1 MKYVEE
7 DEGAKGLVT
16 NYVFPKISFKIG
28 KMNQFSLCLGYWDKR
43 LELEFF
49 RWFLWIRFSGAK
61 WEETRH
67 HREYLD
73 ARKK

>member
-7 DEGAKGLVT
+7 VEGAKGLVT
-16 NYVFPKISFKIG
+16 NYVFPKLSVKTG
-28 KMNQFSLCLGYWDKR
+28 TLNQFSICIGYWDKE

-49 RWFLWIRFSGAK
+49 RWFLWIKFSGAK
-61 WEETRH
+61 WEETKH

-73 ARKK
+73 AKQK